1 MLRAGM
7 FLGDRY
13 EILEQI
19 GSGGMSEV
27 YKAKCHKLNRYVAIK
42 VLKAEFSQDA
52 GFVGRFQIEAQSAA
66 GLSHPNIVNVYDVG
80 EEGDLHYIVM
90 ELVEGITLK
99 NYIAKKGRLDIKE
112 SIGIALQVA
121 QGIGAAHQQHIIHRD
136 IKPQN
141 MIISR
146 DGKVK
151 VTDFGI
157 AKAVT
162 TETIN
167 SNAVGSVHYISP
179 EQARGNY
186 CDERSDIYSL
196 GITMYEM
203 VTGRV
208 PFEGDNTVSVALAHL
223 HDEMVS
229 PSFYNV
235 DVPIALEK
243 IILKC
248 TEKKPERRYN
258 SIQELISDLRRAL
271 ITPDEDF
278 VKLAPLDNCGQTV
291 MIGSDQLRRINQES
305 VYGAGSRGQ
314 SSRIDSDWQSRETPP
329 AENRQPERRQP
340 ERKQTERKQAER
352 KQPEKRRVQEPL
364 PEEPDDDGIEEE
376 GNPRLEKLFT
386 IAGVCVAV
394 LLVAILGAVIY
405 YFFTNQDKGDVSPT
419 TTAESTLADTETLM
433 PKLVGLPFEEAEQLL
448 EKATLE
454 PVVSYEDSDDYDKDV
469 VISQDL
475 PEGEVVNKYSRVKL
489 VVSNG
494 SNKVDLTKLK
504 LTDVPEEDAKRLLEK
519 QGLKVERKEENNE
532 TVEKGYVIQVN
543 PADRVEQGGTVTL
556 TVSLGPV
563 PQIVK
568 VPKLTGETEE
578 IAIGLLEDSKLV
590 PGANPLKEYSDTVE
604 KGLIISQDVEADT
617 EVEEGSTVNYVVS
630 DGPEPAKEKYYA
642 SINVQT
648 DLKSQFG
655 PGSSAT
661 SLQIYIRV
669 KQIVDGSA
677 VYHKLQGPT
686 TITAS
691 SPLSINYSDIEGAEG
706 ITDGVVQ
713 IVDVTTEEIY
723 KEFNIIFE
731 KRAPIDGR

>member
-80 EEGDLHYIVM
+80 DEGDLHYIVM

-278 VKLAPLDNCGQTV
+278 VKLAPMDNCGQTV

-305 VYGAGSRGQ
+305 GYAAGMRNQASRTDG
-314 SSRIDSDWQSRETPP
+314 DWQGRETPP
-329 AENRQPERRQP
+329 AENRQSERRQP
-340 ERKQTERKQAER
+340 DRKQTERKQAER
-352 KQPEKRRVQEPL
+352 RRVPDPL
-364 PEEPDDDGIEEE
+364 PEEPDDDGLEEE
-376 GNPRLEKLFT
+376 GSPRIEKFFT
-386 IAGVCVAV
+386 AIGIGVAV
-394 LLVAILGAVIY
+394 LLVAILVFVIY
-405 YFFTNQDKGDVSPT
+405 YFVGRPSKEDPSPT

-433 PKLVGLPFEEAEQLL
+433 PKVAGLLFDEAEQLL
-448 EKATLE
+448 DKATLE
-454 PVVSYEDSDDYDKDV
+454 PVVTYEDSDDHDKDV
-469 VISQDL
+469 VISQEFS
-475 PEGEVVNKYSRVKL
+475 EGEVVKKYSRVKL

-532 TVEKGYVIQVN
+532 TVEKGYVIQID

-568 VPKLTGETEE
+568 VPKITGQLEE
-578 IAIGLLEDSKLV
+578 IAIGLLEDSKLT
-590 PGANPLKEYSDTVE
+590 PGAEPSKAYSDTVE
-604 KGLIISQDVEADT
+604 KGHIISQDVEADT

-669 KQIVDGSA
+669 KQIVDGSP
-677 VYHKLQGPT
+677 VYQKLQGPT

-731 KRAPIDGR
+731 KRAPIDER